1 MRMSTPRTQRQSGFS
16 IVEIAIV
23 SALMLVLCGLVYG
36 AVTFL
41 HSATRYGEAK
51 LKQEAD
57 WRAVM
62 QQLRDELRFSTFE
75 RDPSTGTPRWSITT
89 SGGRQVLTFRKM
101 VGARL
106 SGTRELES
114 LWSGPIAVTVNPQ
127 GQVVRTE
134 NGETRILG
142 SGVKD
147 LQFEGL
153 PAASPRVFKVTITTT
168 VRDPRDQSQRDY
180 VESFSV
186 RPSN

>member
-1 MRMSTPRTQRQSGFS
+1 MSRPRAAQSGFT
-16 IVEIAIV
+16 IVEITIV

-57 WRAVM
+57 WRGVM
-62 QQLRDELRFSTFE
+62 QQLRDELKFSTFE
-75 RDPSTGTPRWSITT
+75 RDPATGTPRWSVA
-89 SGGRQVLTFRKM
+89 SVAGRQVLSFRKM

-106 SGTRELES
+106 SSTRELES
-114 LWSGPIAVTVNPQ
+114 LWSGPITVTVSPE
-127 GQVVRTE
+127 GQVTRVE

-147 LQFEGL
+147 LRFEAVP
-153 PAASPRVFKVTITTT
+153 PAAPRLFKITITTT
-168 VRDPRDQSQRDY
+168 VNDPRDRSQRDY

-186 RPSN
+186 RPTN